1 MASPKPL
8 PSHLKLI
15 NGRGNGRDSGG
26 RVVKPT
32 PGFVR
37 LPPAAPAWLEG
48 EARRMWDDVV
58 AELSRLKLLKP
69 IDGAALAA
77 YCQTWQRFVDASAI
91 VARTGLVL
99 DGDKGPVK
107 NPAVLIV
114 ETASKELRAW
124 SAEFGLTPSSENRLG
139 VAEARDGDGEDNPF
153 A

>member
-8 PSHLKLI
+8 PTHLKLI

-26 RVVKPT
+26 RPVKPEL
-32 PGFVR
+32 GWVR
-37 LPPAAPAWLEG
+37 LPPTAPDWLAG

-69 IDGAALAA
+69 IDAGALSA
-77 YCQTWQRFVDASAI
+77 YCVTWQRFVDASAI

-99 DGDKGPVK
+99 DTEKGPVK

-114 ETASKELRAW
+114 EAASKELRAW
-124 SAEFGLTPSSENRLG
+124 SAEFGLTPSAESRLG
-139 VAEARDGDGEDNPF
+139 KAEAPDGQDDNPF

>member
-1 MASPKPL
+1 MPSPKPL

-37 LPPAAPAWLEG
+37 LPPTAPDWLDG
-48 EARRMWDDVV
+48 EARQMWDDVV

-69 IDGAALAA
+69 IDAGALAA
-77 YCQTWQRFVDASAI
+77 YCVTWQRFVEASAI
-91 VARTGLVL
+91 VARTGLVI

-124 SAEFGLTPSSENRLG
+124 SAEFGLTPSAESRLG
-139 VAEARDGDGEDNPF
+139 AAETPDGQDDNPF